1 VVADHLTGPLVSPS
15 VPPATVGPQ
24 TFRHRGS
31 HPIDRC
37 AEGGRLSEGATMTI
51 RYGFLSTHP
60 PTRCG
65 LATFNSALA
74 AHLAEVAGPSGI
86 VRVAVNGDDVTPAA
100 GVAHTWVDTTPAGWR
115 DSAEVLNTFDVAVV
129 QHEYGIYP
137 GRDGGEVLSV
147 LRRLTVPSIV
157 VLHTVLTQPTPR
169 QKSLLEQIVAAAG
182 AVVAITEAAHDR
194 LLLGYAVDPAKVCVI
209 PHGVSDFAGEPARRY
224 DDRPH
229 LLTWGLLG
237 PGKGIEWA
245 LRALARLQSV
255 KPAPVYTVAG
265 RTHPKVVE
273 QHGEA
278 YRASLHQLG
287 AALGIAHDVHYESA
301 YLDDTALGDL
311 IRSADVVVLPYDSTE
326 QVTSGVLVEAVAA
339 GIPVVA
345 TAFPHAV
352 ELLTDGPG
360 LLVPHR
366 NPAALAA
373 AVRKI
378 LTKPALAAELR
389 TRGGHAEPVLRWP
402 AVAQRYQD
410 LATALIGARA
420 RPVAVAGA

>member
-1 VVADHLTGPLVSPS
+1 
-15 VPPATVGPQ
+15 
-24 TFRHRGS
+24 
-31 HPIDRC
+31 
-37 AEGGRLSEGATMTI
+37 MTI

-74 AHLAEVAGPSGI
+74 AHLNPAGTSGGV
-86 VRVAVNGDDVTPAA
+86 VRVAASGDDPGPVP
-100 GVAHTWVDTTPAGWR
+100 GVVHTWTAATPAGWR
-115 DSAEVLNTFDVAVV
+115 DSAAVLNTFDIAVV

-137 GRDGGEVLSV
+137 GRDGGEVLPL

-157 VLHTVLTQPTPR
+157 VLHTVLSHPTAG
-169 QKSLLEQIVAAAG
+169 QKALLEQIVAAAG
-182 AVVAITEAAHDR
+182 AVVTLTVAAHDR
-194 LLLGYAVDPAKVCVI
+194 LLIGYAVNPAKVSVI
-209 PHGVSDFAGEPARRY
+209 PHGASDYTGTPTRRHAQ
-224 DDRPH
+224 PH

-245 LRALARLQSV
+245 LRGLARLQNL

-273 QHGEA
+273 LQGEA
-278 YRASLHQLG
+278 YRAGLHRLG
-287 AALGIAHDVHYESA
+287 ATLGITHTVNYESA
-301 YLDDTALGDL
+301 YLDDKALGGL

-339 GIPVVA
+339 RIPVVA

-360 LLVPHR
+360 LLVPHK
-366 NPAALAA
+366 NPAALATA
-373 AVRKI
+373 IRRI
-378 LTKPALAAELR
+378 LTQPDLAAALRER
-389 TRGGHAEPVLRWP
+389 TRPAEPTPRWP
-402 AVAQRYQD
+402 AVAQLYHT
-410 LATALIGARA
+410 LAAALVVPDTHPIATIPA
-420 RPVAVAGA
+420 